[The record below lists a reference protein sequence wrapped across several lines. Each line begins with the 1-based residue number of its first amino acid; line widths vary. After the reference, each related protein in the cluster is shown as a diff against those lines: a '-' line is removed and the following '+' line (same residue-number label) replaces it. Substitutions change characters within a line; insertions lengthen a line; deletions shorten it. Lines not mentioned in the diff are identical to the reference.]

1 MLAPFQL
8 IAGFFGLLSL
18 LLVSTVGP
26 GFAVIRRFGWAP
38 LETLCGS
45 VSLSLVLLYIASFL
59 IYGLHLPAAS
69 YFAVTA
75 VCVLLSSISAP
86 GLLLLFRER
95 KVHRASA
102 GFAVLFFQGLVT
114 CALIRDYSGGICAF
128 DWLEHYERS
137 LYFLRVPTQYA
148 FLGAYHLAARPPFMN
163 LLGTYFLAQAGTGFP
178 VFQIIFLFLNLLTFF
193 PLCLMAREFAGET
206 RFSMTLLVG
215 FLLTNPPFWWNQT
228 WTWTKELTCFYVIF
242 AIWLYFSGWRRNDS
256 IRIAGA
262 FLAISAGLLVHY
274 SAAPYALFL
283 LLHYVLFTFPRLEHK
298 WRKASLTAL
307 LSAALL
313 ATWFVPS
320 LVKFGARDTLAS
332 NTTATSFGRFSV
344 WQGAEKTAL
353 NFITS
358 VAPYPLVTSKR
369 RLDTYLAQPSSAGYV
384 RDAFMCL
391 YDGNA
396 IFSMG
401 LIGGPLVLYLLLR
414 GAKDSPGRDR
424 SLKTFWWGFIAFCIV
439 VGIAVNPD
447 PSWVGVWNI
456 CGQPMTLL
464 GIAFLSSKFQQLP
477 LRLRWL
483 GLVGCG
489 IDFAV
494 GIFLHFVLEN
504 RAQGEFLS
512 KWAHINYAAKV
523 SSNLTYIGDRLA
535 FFGPISVALLILV
548 FFVAFFRMI
557 VAAGRYKGG
566 REGRLQHKDGVFP
579 GATAVEK
586 C

>member
-1 MLAPFQL
+1 MLALFHL
-8 IAGFFGLLSL
+8 IAGFLGLLSL

-26 GFAVIRRFGWAP
+26 GFVVIRRFGWAP

-45 VSLSLVLLYIASFL
+45 VSLSLVLLYLASFL
-59 IYGLHLPAAS
+59 IFGLHLPATS

-95 KVHRASA
+95 EVHRASA
-102 GFAVLFFQGLVT
+102 GFAILFFQGLVACSLIRHFSGGM
-114 CALIRDYSGGICAF
+114 CAL

-137 LYFLRVPTQYA
+137 LYFLRVPMHYT
-148 FLGAYHLAARPPFMN
+148 FLGVYHLAARPPLMN
-163 LLGTYFLAQAGTGFP
+163 LLGACFLSQAGKGYP
-178 VFQIIFLFLNLLTFF
+178 AFQIIFLFLNLLVFF

-215 FLLTNPPFWWNQT
+215 FLLTNPLFWWNQT

-242 AIWLYFSGWRRNDS
+242 AIWLYLSGWRRNDS
-256 IRIAGA
+256 IRIAAA
-262 FLAISAGLLVHY
+262 FVAISAGLLVHY
-274 SAAPYALFL
+274 SAAPYGLFL
-283 LLHYVLFTFPRLEHK
+283 VLHYVLFNFPRLQHK

-320 LVKFGARDTLAS
+320 LVKFGARDTFAS
-332 NTTATSFGRFSV
+332 NTTATALDGRSV
-344 WQGAEKTAL
+344 SHDVEKTGL
-353 NFITS
+353 NFITTL
-358 VAPYPLVTSKR
+358 VPYPFVTSKR
-369 RLDTYLAQPSSAGYV
+369 RLDTQIAQPSSAGYV

-391 YDGNA
+391 YLGNA
-396 IFSMG
+396 VFSMG
-401 LIGGPLVLYLLLR
+401 LIGGPLVLYLLVR
-414 GAKDSPGRDR
+414 RNKDSPGRDR
-424 SLKTFWWGFIAFCIV
+424 SLKTFWWGFIVFCVV
-439 VGIAVNPD
+439 VGIAVNPY

-464 GIAFLSSKFQQLP
+464 GIAFLSTKFQQLP

-489 IDFAV
+489 IDFAA
-494 GIFLHFVLEN
+494 GIFLHFMIES
-504 RAQGEFLS
+504 RAQVAFLS
-512 KWAHINYAAKV
+512 MWAHINYAEKV
-523 SSNLTYIGDRLA
+523 SSNLTYIGDLLA
-535 FFGPISVALLILV
+535 SFWPLSVALLLLV

-557 VAAGRYKGG
+557 AAAGLWRPKSA
-566 REGRLQHKDGVFP
+566 RTP
-579 GATAVEK
+579 
-586 C
+586 